1 MVLSDPNIVKDIL
14 VTNGAIFSSRKEMF
28 LKVQTI
34 LVHRGITAS
43 GYNETWYVSRP
54 LTRLLRP
61 LTLDWTE
68 YRRKH
73 RRIAAKILTSR
84 AVSTYGPAI
93 EFEAREMIRTLLVD
107 GMAGATAINPQP
119 YASRFA
125 LNNILMAIYGIRTE
139 SMSDPVVT
147 EVLRIS
153 REFMY
158 VYVDGAR
165 SIRFPSLSHN

>member
-1 MVLSDPNIVKDIL
+1 
-14 VTNGAIFSSRKEMF
+14 
-28 LKVQTI
+28 
-34 LVHRGITAS
+34 
-43 GYNETWYVSRP
+43 
-54 LTRLLRP
+54 
-61 LTLDWTE
+61 
-68 YRRKH
+68 
-73 RRIAAKILTSR
+73 
-84 AVSTYGPAI
+84 
-93 EFEAREMIRTLLVD
+93 MIRTLLVD